1 MEAILAGK
9 DGIEMTRISVS
20 RLIPAGLHFM
30 KNCRGHLSLQV
41 VLVLVV
47 CAGWGRSQT
56 LAIENVT
63 VIDATGGAPKP
74 GMTVIVEGDRIAEV
88 SPSKKAHVPKNT
100 VVVDGAGKFLI
111 PGLWDMHAHGTA
123 DGRAPWTHL
132 LFLANGVV
140 GVRDMFGPPDA
151 HAWRATQVS
160 NEDPSPTIYLGSP
173 VVDGENPRWPGS
185 IVVTDESQGREVV
198 DQQQQRGADFIK
210 VYDKLPRS
218 AYYAIADEA
227 RKRGIPFEGHV
238 PESVS
243 AEDVS
248 DAGQKSIEH
257 LTRVALSCSKEENTI
272 AEELRRQETTFRA
285 RDATLA
291 QKMDSGKRINDLRQ
305 RVVDTYDDATAETLF
320 ARFVK
325 NGTWQCPTLT
335 LLKAQIDDQLH
346 ADDPRL
352 KYLPQSDRARFEDGY
367 LKNFPPVARAWTVKV
382 TRSEFD
388 ESLKIVG
395 LMYKAGVPVLA
406 GTDDLNPGCFPGF
419 SIHDEL
425 ALLVEAG
432 LPPLAALQAATR
444 NAAQFMG
451 QLDRRGTIETG
462 KIADLVLLD
471 KDPLA
476 DIHNT
481 LTIQAVVLNGRLFN
495 RADLDAMLNKAQ
507 ALASRD
513 DGGLA
518 EK

>member
-1 MEAILAGK
+1 
-9 DGIEMTRISVS
+9 MTRIPVS
-20 RLIPAGLHFM
+20 RLMPAGPRFLNNRRRHF
-30 KNCRGHLSLQV
+30 SLQ
-41 VLVLVV
+41 LALLFLL
-47 CAGWGRSQT
+47 CAGWGRTQS
-56 LAIENVT
+56 LAIKNVT
-63 VIDATGGAPKP
+63 VIDATGSAPRP
-74 GMTVIVEGDRIAEV
+74 GMTVIVQRDRIAEV
-88 SPSKKAHVPKNT
+88 SPSRRVHVPKNA
-100 VVVDGAGKFLI
+100 VVVDGNGKFLI

-151 HAWRATQVS
+151 RAWRATQVS

-173 VVDGENPRWPGS
+173 VVDGANPRWPSS
-185 IVVTDESQGREVV
+185 IVVTDEAQGREVV

-218 AYYAIADEA
+218 VYYAIADEA

-238 PESVS
+238 PESIS
-243 AEDVS
+243 AEDAS

-257 LTRVALSCSKEENTI
+257 LTRVALSCSKEENAI
-272 AEELRRQETTFRA
+272 AEELRRQEAVFRA
-285 RDATLA
+285 PDATMA
-291 QKMDSGKRINDLRQ
+291 QKMESGRQINDLRQ
-305 RVVDTYDDATAETLF
+305 RIVDTYDDATAQALF

-335 LLKAQIDDQLH
+335 LLKAQIDDPLP

-352 KYLPQSDRARFEDGY
+352 KYLPEADRARFEDGY
-367 LKNFPPVARAWTVKV
+367 LKNFPPAARAWTAKV
-382 TRSEFD
+382 TRSEFG

-395 LMYKAGVPVLA
+395 AMYKAGVPILA
-406 GTDDLNPGCFPGF
+406 GTDAMNPRCFPGF

-471 KDPLA
+471 KDPLT

-481 LTIQAVVLNGRLFN
+481 RTIQAVVLNGRLFK
-495 RADLDAMLNKAQ
+495 RADLDALLDKAQ
-507 ALASRD
+507 ALASRG

>member
-1 MEAILAGK
+1 MN
-9 DGIEMTRISVS
+9 TRS
-20 RLIPAGLHFM
+20 R
-30 KNCRGHLSLQV
+30 NLSLQLIFL
-41 VLVLVV
+41 LVL
-47 CAGWGRSQT
+47 CAGWGRSQS
-56 LAIENVT
+56 LAIKNVT
-63 VIDATGGAPKP
+63 VIDATGSAPEP
-74 GMTVIVEGDRIAEV
+74 GMTVILEGDRITEI
-88 SPSKKAHVPKNT
+88 SPSKKAHVPKNA

-123 DGRAPWTHL
+123 DGSAPWTHL
-132 LFLANGVV
+132 LYLANGVV

-151 HAWRATQVS
+151 HAWRAAQIS
-160 NEDPSPTIYLGSP
+160 NEDPSPAIYLGSP
-173 VVDGENPRWPGS
+173 VVDGANPRWPSS
-185 IVVTDESQGREVV
+185 IVVTDEAQGREVV

-210 VYDKLPRS
+210 VYDKLPRNV
-218 AYYAIADEA
+218 YYAIADEA
-227 RKRGIPFEGHV
+227 KKRGIPFEGHV

-243 AEDVS
+243 AEEVS

-257 LTRVALSCSKEENTI
+257 LTRVALSCSKEENAI
-272 AEELRRQETTFRA
+272 AEELRRQEATFRA
-285 RDATLA
+285 PDATMA
-291 QKMDSGKRINDLRQ
+291 QKMDSGKRINDLHQ
-305 RVVDTYDDATAETLF
+305 RVVDTYDDATAQALF

-335 LLKAQIDDQLH
+335 LLQAQIYDPPP

-352 KYLPQSDRARFEDGY
+352 KYLPRPDRVRFEAGY
-367 LKNFPPVARAWTVKV
+367 WKNFPPAARAWTIR
-382 TRSEFD
+382 TTTLEFG

-395 LMYKAGVPVLA
+395 SMYKAGVPILA
-406 GTDDLNPGCFPGF
+406 GTDAMNPQCFPGF

-432 LPPLAALQAATR
+432 LTPLAALQAATR

-481 LTIQAVVLNGRLFN
+481 RTIQAVVLNGRLFT
-495 RADLDAMLNKAQ
+495 RGDLDAMLNKAQ
-507 ALASRD
+507 ALAGRD

-518 EK
+518 GK